1 MPRSCSLPPVV
12 RLQQH
17 RSVLRLADGSRIVG
31 LDPESALVVD
41 ELPPALGEML
51 DELRVPADP
60 AGLVDRAVARGADA
74 GAAHALLCELLDA
87 GVLLDSTAFDRSEA
101 LRRMCD
107 VLIEGSGPLT
117 VGLVAGLVRA
127 GLTVHLVTAG
137 RVRAADLGTGFV
149 ESDCGLDRL
158 GATRAVARRVVPT
171 AQVLAAPQRLV
182 PDLVIFADETP
193 SPDRLATVTG
203 GRLAHLLVRM
213 RDGVGIV
220 GPLVLPGRSACLAC
234 VELHRLARDP
244 RWADVAAQ
252 LRGRAGTADPAALA
266 ATAGLATAQAL
277 AALDGIVCSGGPPP
291 TLGASLELS
300 PAAGT
305 LIRREWAA
313 VPTCGCGVS
322 RPDVAG
328 DTEERRAPH
337 RTLGTQ

>member
-1 MPRSCSLPPVV
+1 MPTSRSLPSVV
-12 RLQQH
+12 RLPQH
-17 RSVLRLADGSRIVG
+17 RSVLRLADGSRIIG

-51 DELRVPADP
+51 DELRMPSDP

-74 GAAHALLCELLDA
+74 RAAHDLLCELLDA

-101 LRRMCD
+101 LRRVCE
-107 VLIEGSGPLT
+107 VLVEGSGPLT
-117 VGLVAGLVRA
+117 VGLISGLARA
-127 GLTVHLVTAG
+127 GLAVHVVTTG

-158 GATRAVARRVVPT
+158 GATRAVARRLVPT
-171 AQVLAAPQRLV
+171 AQVLAATQRLA

-193 SPDRLATVTG
+193 TPERLATVTG
-203 GRLAHLLVRM
+203 GRHAHLLVRM
-213 RDGVGIV
+213 RDGAGIV

-234 VELHRLARDP
+234 VELHRLARDG

-252 LRGRAGTADPAALA
+252 LHGRAGTADHAALA
-266 ATAGLATAQAL
+266 ATAALATAQAL

-291 TLGASLELS
+291 TLGAKLEIS

-305 LIRREWAA
+305 LTRREWAVA
-313 VPTCGCGVS
+313 PACGCAAS
-322 RPDVAG
+322 PLDVAG

-337 RTLGTQ
+337 HAMGTQ